1 MSRPPRR
8 VNPYESPRMFF
19 AAEMRR
25 KREKAGLSMDQVG
38 DQLGYSRQQ
47 IGNFEAGQAGISA
60 ALAKGLD
67 RLYGTD
73 GIFSELWHL
82 NEGDVVPFWF
92 RDFPGLE
99 RQAISIKIFE
109 AQVITGLLQTEDYAR
124 EVTRAGQPS
133 APLEERVAARIARQ
147 EILTGDDPPWLWV
160 VLDEPVIHRML
171 GGKATMKAQF
181 ERLLA
186 AAQHPKISIRVIPAA
201 FGGHAGLD
209 GSFTLLETEDGK
221 EVLWVEG
228 TTGGQ
233 PIEARDRVREAAVRY
248 DLIRDNAL
256 SAEDSVTLIVKT
268 MEQL

>member
-8 VNPYESPRMFF
+8 VNPYASPRMFF

-47 IGNFEAGQAGISA
+47 IGNFEAGQAAPNA

-73 GIFSELWHL
+73 GIFAELWHL
-82 NEGDVVPFWF
+82 IESDVVPIWF

-99 RQAISIKIFE
+99 RQAVDMRIFE
-109 AQVITGLLQTEDYAR
+109 SQVITGLLQTEDYAR
-124 EVTRAGQPS
+124 ELLRATQPS
-133 APLEERVAARIARQ
+133 GQIDEQVAARMARQ
-147 EILTGDDPPWLWV
+147 EILTGDDHPWLWV
-160 VLDEPVIHRML
+160 VLDEPVIHRVV
-171 GGKATMKAQF
+171 GSRSIMKAQF
-181 ERLLA
+181 ERLLEA
-186 AAQHPKISIRVIPAA
+186 TEHPKMSIRVLPITCGA
-201 FGGHAGLD
+201 HAGLD
-209 GSFTLLETEDGK
+209 GSFILLKMDDGK

-233 PIEARDRVREAAVRY
+233 PIEARDRVNEAVVRY

-256 SAEDSVTLIVKT
+256 PVEESLALIAKT

>member
-1 MSRPPRR
+1 
-8 VNPYESPRMFF
+8 MFF

-47 IGNFEAGQAGISA
+47 IGNFEAGQAGPSA
-60 ALAKGLD
+60 ALAKALD

-82 NEGDVVPFWF
+82 IEGDVVPFWF

-99 RQAISIKIFE
+99 RQAVDMRIFE
-109 AQVITGLLQTEDYAR
+109 SQVITGLLQTEDYAR
-124 EVTRAGQPS
+124 EVLRPDPLAG
-133 APLEERVAARIARQ
+133 PLEERVAARMARQ
-147 EILTGDDPPWLWV
+147 EIFTGDDHPRLWV
-160 VLDEPVIHRML
+160 VFDEPVIHRVV
-171 GGKATMKAQF
+171 GSRSIMKAQF
-181 ERLLA
+181 ERLLEA
-186 AAQHPKISIRVIPAA
+186 ADHPKISIRVLPIAC
-201 FGGHAGLD
+201 GVHAGLN
-209 GSFTLLETEDGK
+209 GSFTLLKMNDGK

-233 PIEARDRVREAAVRY
+233 PIEARDRVNEAAVRY

-256 SAEDSVTLIVKT
+256 TVEDSIALIGKAL
-268 MEQL
+268 EQL

>member
-25 KREKAGLSMDQVG
+25 KREKAALSMDQVG

-47 IGNFEAGQAGISA
+47 IGNFEAGQAGPSA

-67 RLYGTD
+67 RLYRTD
-73 GIFSELWHL
+73 GIFAELWHL
-82 NEGDVVPFWF
+82 IESDVVPLWF
-92 RDFPGLE
+92 RNFPGLE
-99 RQAISIKIFE
+99 RQAVDMRIFE
-109 AQVITGLLQTEDYAR
+109 SQVVTGLLQTEDYAR
-124 EVTRAGQPS
+124 ELLTATQPS
-133 APLEERVAARIARQ
+133 GAIDEQVAARMARQ
-147 EILTGDDPPWLWV
+147 EILAGDDHPWLWV
-160 VLDEPVIHRML
+160 VLDEPVIHRVV
-171 GGKATMKAQF
+171 GGRSIMKAQF
-181 ERLLA
+181 ERLLEA
-186 AAQHPKISIRVIPAA
+186 AAHPKMSVRVLPLACGA
-201 FGGHAGLD
+201 HAGLD
-209 GSFTLLETEDGK
+209 GSFTLIRLNDGK

-233 PIEARDRVREAAVRY
+233 PLEARDRVNEAVVRY

-256 SAEDSVTLIVKT
+256 PVEESMARIAKS